1 MQYGKSAGMEVSRT
15 VSGND
20 SGVIGCVCGGVMAK
34 HRLGGP
40 EPTHDSEYVSG
51 GSSTSA
57 LVWLTARHR
66 GQLYRSTLGG
76 IMDGRACVLPKHLK
90 ILFITPLY
98 CHLNAVKECWDLN
111 NLLVSELKVD
121 ACFHTAI
128 IYIPLVVN
136 CGRMQKRLH

>member
-1 MQYGKSAGMEVSRT
+1 MLKNTVQYGKSAGMEVSRT

-98 CHLNAVKECWDLN
+98 CHLNAVKEC
-111 NLLVSELKVD
+111 
-121 ACFHTAI
+121 
-128 IYIPLVVN
+128 
-136 CGRMQKRLH
+136 